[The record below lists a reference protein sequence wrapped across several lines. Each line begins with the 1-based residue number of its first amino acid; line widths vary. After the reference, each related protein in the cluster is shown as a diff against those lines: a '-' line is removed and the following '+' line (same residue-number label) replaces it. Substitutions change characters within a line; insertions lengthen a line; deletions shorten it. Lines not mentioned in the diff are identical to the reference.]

1 MLTFESNVIE
11 TKKKKILGLL
21 NLEKI
26 FTGSQI
32 LSEMITFG
40 GIPYEMFPPVIAPQ
54 KAISNDND
62 SRNWILLLLDKNP
75 IQISSASK

>member
-54 KAISNDND
+54 KAISNDD

-75 IQISSASK
+75 IQISSTSK

>member
-11 TKKKKILGLL
+11 TKKKKILGLF

-54 KAISNDND
+54 KAISNDD